1 MIDEPSVGL
10 QPNLV
15 TEIYE
20 KLKIIAQSGTTVL
33 IVDQNILKAFEISE
47 YMIMLDMG
55 QIKERG
61 PKKKFEE
68 NIREMIKT
76 SLING

>member
-47 YMIMLDMG
+47 YMVMLDMG